1 MVSLQLPT
9 HRRGGG
15 GGPRDTEG
23 DGDDGDLDLH
33 HLHLE
38 PAAPED
44 VESDL
49 DDDEGSRALSDLLLA
64 GCEVSIQIFTLVTK

>member
-1 MVSLQLPT
+1 MSLQLPT

-15 GGPRDTEG
+15 GGPRDAEG

-44 VESDL
+44 VEPCQESVI
-49 DDDEGSRALSDLLLA
+49 
-64 GCEVSIQIFTLVTK
+64 C